1 MTSKYAEDIATI
13 KADVKYLVRGMEKL
27 NDSQGKQWD
36 EINAN
41 KGMIGRL
48 EERQKNTE
56 KDQDAWNKGLVI
68 FSAAISAITGTIATM
83 LGIKN

>member
-1 MTSKYAEDIATI
+1 MTSKYAQDLAEI
-13 KADVKYLVRGMEKL
+13 KTDMKHVLGHLENL
-27 NDSQGKQWD
+27 NSSQGKQWD

-48 EERQKNTE
+48 DERQKNTE
-56 KDQDAWNKGLVI
+56 KDQNDWNKGLII

>member
-13 KADVKYLVRGMEKL
+13 KTDTKHILEHLKKL
-27 NDSQGKQWD
+27 NASQGKQWD

-56 KDQDAWNKGLVI
+56 KEQGAWNKGLIV
-68 FSAAISAITGTIATM
+68 FSAAISAITGTIAAM